1 MLYICILSN
10 KFYLNQATS
19 VSHILYNWVSTEELT
34 KSPVQYW
41 FIFGHN
47 SNYTEANG
55 LIKKVD

>member
-34 KSPVQYW
+34 KSPVQY
-41 FIFGHN
+41 
-47 SNYTEANG
+47 
-55 LIKKVD
+55 